1 MWLAE
6 GRVASAVFTLFSESG
21 DWAKYVTHCFRKDG
35 SLERAT
41 IEYRTFYGYF
51 IMVDKQEYG
60 RSGALMKS
68 TKNYF
73 DLETDEP
80 KKISE
85 DDLADNESLARD
97 DVFKSVGTCLLLR

>member
-1 MWLAE
+1 
-6 GRVASAVFTLFSESG
+6 
-21 DWAKYVTHCFRKDG
+21 
-35 SLERAT
+35 
-41 IEYRTFYGYF
+41 
-51 IMVDKQEYG
+51 
-60 RSGALMKS
+60 MKS